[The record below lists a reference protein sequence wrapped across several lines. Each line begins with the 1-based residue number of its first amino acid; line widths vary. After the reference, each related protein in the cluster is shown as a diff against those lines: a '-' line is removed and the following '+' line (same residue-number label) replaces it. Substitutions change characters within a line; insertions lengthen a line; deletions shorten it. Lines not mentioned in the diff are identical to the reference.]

1 MTPGASSTMA
11 GMAAI
16 IAASANMPNFDIP
29 ERNSRRGGRM
39 IYERL
44 FSAQTPKDNK
54 DIRVL
59 PSGSVYRVASS
70 GAWVRL
76 NHPRNKHDRRAAK

>member
-1 MTPGASSTMA
+1 MTPSASSTMA
-11 GMAAI
+11 GMTAI
-16 IAASANMPNFDIP
+16 LAASMNMPNFDIP

-59 PSGSVYRVASS
+59 PSGSVYRVTASR
-70 GAWVRL
+70 AWVRL
-76 NHPRNKHDRRAAK
+76 NHPRNKYDRRAAK